1 MTSKGSQLIKTV
13 FNTDNKVMR
22 VCERIF
28 DFVCL
33 NLIFLL
39 SCLPLLTIG
48 AAKIALYTVLEEM
61 RNQQHVTVIKSYV
74 DSFKSSLKLGLIL
87 FSFEILYFGI
97 IILDLWFIYR
107 QTTLPFLVMKIICLG
122 LLFLGLLFSQIIY
135 PLAKQHRGDIISLFK
150 MTLLQIS
157 FNMLRSFLLL
167 AILLVVFLLY
177 LSTSVTLV
185 FGTFY
190 LIIAGFSNFAYLQ
203 IVTIEKMKTPQI
215 VE

>member
-1 MTSKGSQLIKTV
+1 MAC
-13 FNTDNKVMR
+13 FN
-22 VCERIF
+22 
-28 DFVCL
+28 
-33 NLIFLL
+33 
-39 SCLPLLTIG
+39 
-48 AAKIALYTVLEEM
+48 
-61 RNQQHVTVIKSYV
+61 
-74 DSFKSSLKLGLIL
+74 
-87 FSFEILYFGI
+87 
-97 IILDLWFIYR
+97 
-107 QTTLPFLVMKIICLG
+107 LVV

-135 PLAKQHRGDIISLFK
+135 PLAKQHRGDISSLFK